1 MHTTMIFGA
10 IIALLP
16 IFLVIVFPFF
26 RRAWREIDDSIIGV
40 SVIFAIAILTMCFG
54 MCIANVLW
62 NYYQEKLLFEAHD
75 KFEKDYIYVKS
86 QFKPHNGSYKFVY
99 GKIPNDTN
107 YNQNLDYFGFKYI
120 TNYPENKIQLPVELL
135 ETHLDIRNYFTESNN
150 ITDTLYICNDKLT
163 EKNEAKSIKNCE
175 LREYNKIVVNV
186 FRNEIMIDSTGKLV
200 VNRITIK

>member
-1 MHTTMIFGA
+1 MIFGA

-62 NYYQEKLLFEAHD
+62 NNYQEKLLFEAHD

-107 YNQNLDYFGFKYI
+107 YNHNLDYFGFKYI

-135 ETHLDIRNYFTESNN
+135 ETHLNIRNYFLESNT

-163 EKNEAKSIKNCE
+163 EKNEAKSIKNCVS
-175 LREYNKIVVNV
+175 REYNKIVVNV
-186 FRNEIMIDSTGKLV
+186 FRNELMIDSTGKLV

>member
-1 MHTTMIFGA
+1 MIFGA